1 MTKHCAALQRE
12 GNKKVTGGRRSAD
25 HDDHDNDNL
34 SCDEAALKGHNKIT
48 TQGMNVKRNYYYL
61 PSIHFD

>member
-34 SCDEAALKGHNKIT
+34 SCDESALKGQEYNDYSRDECLQKLL
-48 TQGMNVKRNYYYL
+48 L
-61 PSIHFD
+61 PTFDSF

>member
-34 SCDEAALKGHNKIT
+34 SCDVAALKGQENNDYLRGEYQNKIL
-48 TQGMNVKRNYYYL
+48 L
-61 PSIHFD
+61 PISNSF